1 MDPYIFPVTFIP
13 LTHNL
18 NQKIGISHCPGKL
31 SGKIG
36 SSMQLHSDLKSLKKQ
51 GVYCIVTLVDDSEIV
66 DLGIK
71 NFTDSISK
79 FNFRH
84 YCEIIKDRSIPS
96 VDQSDNIKALLK
108 NIRNQISLEKNV
120 LVHCNAGLGRSG
132 LIAALLV
139 KTIGTFPDSISHIR
153 RYRPGAI
160 ETKEQEDFIDMF

>member
-13 LTHNL
+13 ITHNL

-139 KTIGTFPDSISHIR
+139 KTMGTFPDSISHIR

-160 ETKEQEDFIDMF
+160 ETKEQEDFINMF

>member
-13 LTHNL
+13 LTHNP

-31 SGKIG
+31 SAKIG

-51 GVYCIVTLVDDSEIV
+51 RVYCIVTLVDDSEIV

-71 NFTDSISK
+71 NFTNSISK

-139 KTIGTFPDSISHIR
+139 KTMGVFPDSISHIR

-160 ETKEQEDFIDMF
+160 ETKEQEDFINMF

>member
-71 NFTDSISK
+71 NFSDIISK

-84 YCEIIKDRSIPS
+84 YREIIKDRSIPS

-139 KTIGTFPDSISHIR
+139 KIMGVFPDSISHIR

-160 ETKEQEDFIDMF
+160 ETKEQEDFINMF

>member
-13 LTHNL
+13 LAHNL

-31 SGKIG
+31 SEKIG
-36 SSMQLHSDLKSLKKQ
+36 SSMQLHSDLKSLEKQ
-51 GVYCIVTLVDDSEIV
+51 RVRCIVTLANDAEIV
-66 DLGIK
+66 DLGIE
-71 NFTDSISK
+71 NFSDSIAT

-84 YCEIIKDRSIPS
+84 YCQRIMDRSVPR

-108 NIRNQISLEKNV
+108 NILNQISFEKNV

-139 KTIGTFPDSISHIR
+139 KTMGVFPDSINHIR

-160 ETKEQEDFIDMF
+160 ETKEQEDFINMF

>member
-71 NFTDSISK
+71 NFTNSISK

-139 KTIGTFPDSISHIR
+139 KIMGVFPDSISHIR

-160 ETKEQEDFIDMF
+160 ETKEQEDFINMF

>member
-139 KTIGTFPDSISHIR
+139 KTMGTFPDSISHIR

-160 ETKEQEDFIDMF
+160 ETKEQEDFINMF

>member
-139 KTIGTFPDSISHIR
+139 KTMGTFPDSISHIR

>member
-51 GVYCIVTLVDDSEIV
+51 KVHCIVTLADDSEIV

-71 NFTDSISK
+71 NFSDSISK

-84 YCEIIKDRSIPS
+84 YREIIKDRSIPS

-139 KTIGTFPDSISHIR
+139 KTIGVFPDSISHIR

-160 ETKEQEDFIDMF
+160 ETKEQEGFINMF

>member
-13 LTHNL
+13 ITHNL

-36 SSMQLHSDLKSLKKQ
+36 SSMQLHLDLKSLKKQ

-71 NFTDSISK
+71 NFSDSISK

-84 YCEIIKDRSIPS
+84 YREIIKDRSIPS

-139 KTIGTFPDSISHIR
+139 KTIGVFPDSISHIR

-160 ETKEQEDFIDMF
+160 ETKEQEGFINMF

>member
-13 LTHNL
+13 MTHNL

-31 SGKIG
+31 STKIG
-36 SSMQLHSDLKSLKKQ
+36 SSMQLHSDLKSLEQQK
-51 GVYCIVTLVDDSEIV
+51 VHCIVTLANDAEIV
-66 DLGIK
+66 DLGIE
-71 NFTDSISK
+71 NFSDSVAT

-84 YCEIIKDRSIPS
+84 YCERIDDRSVPC

-139 KTIGTFPDSISHIR
+139 KIMGVFPDSISHIR

-160 ETKEQEDFIDMF
+160 ETKEQEDFINMF

>member
-13 LTHNL
+13 ITHNL

-31 SGKIG
+31 SPKIG
-36 SSMQLHSDLKSLKKQ
+36 SSMQLHLDLKSLKKQ
-51 GVYCIVTLVDDSEIV
+51 RVHCIVTLVDDSEIV

-71 NFTDSISK
+71 NFSDSISK

-84 YCEIIKDRSIPS
+84 YREIIKDRSIPS

-139 KTIGTFPDSISHIR
+139 KTIGVFPDSISHIR

-160 ETKEQEDFIDMF
+160 ETKEQEGFINMF